1 MSNYVVLITGA
12 SKGLGYSLTE
22 LYLSQGH
29 KVLATY
35 RKNLEQ
41 LEKIKEDPNL
51 ILCQMDVSEEE
62 SVKNA
67 FDYLKT
73 KTNYID
79 ILINNAAV
87 YLEDRSK
94 TIENIDIEK
103 AMITLNINAVGPLR
117 VLKYFYNFVEKG
129 NKKLI
134 INVSSEAG
142 SISNCW
148 RDREYA
154 YCMSKSALNMLSA
167 ILQNYSIPKGIKV
180 LSIHPGWMRTDMGGP
195 DADIAPEEAAKGI
208 YELSMK
214 QWDLNDKNIYMD
226 YTGKLMTW

>member
-1 MSNYVVLITGA
+1 MSNYTVFITGA
-12 SKGLGYSLTE
+12 SKGLGFSLTK
-22 LYLSQGH
+22 LYLEKGH
-29 KVLATY
+29 KVIATY
-35 RKNLEQ
+35 RKNLEK
-41 LEKIKEDPNL
+41 LEEVKNHSNL
-51 ILCQMDVSEEE
+51 ILYQMDVSDEN

-67 FDYLKT
+67 FDFLKD
-73 KTNYID
+73 KISHID

-87 YLEDRSK
+87 YLEDKTK
-94 TIENIDIEK
+94 TIENVNIEE
-103 AMITLNINAVGPLR
+103 AIITLNINSIGPLR
-117 VLKYFYNFVEKG
+117 VLKYFYSFVERG

-180 LSIHPGWMRTDMGGP
+180 LAIHPGWMRTDMGGP
-195 DADIAPEEAAKGI
+195 NADIAPEEAAEGI
-208 YELSMK
+208 YNLSMK
-214 QWDLNDKNIYMD
+214 NWNVSDKNIYMD
-226 YTGKLMTW
+226 YKGNLMTW

>member
-1 MSNYVVLITGA
+1 MSNYTVLITGA

-29 KVLATY
+29 IVVATY
-35 RKNLEQ
+35 RKNLEK
-41 LEKIKEDPNL
+41 LENIKENPNL

-62 SVKNA
+62 NVKNA
-67 FDYLKT
+67 FEYLKD
-73 KTNYID
+73 KIDYID

-94 TIENIDIEK
+94 TIETIDIEK
-103 AMITLNINAVGPLR
+103 AVITLNINAVGPLR
-117 VLKYFYNFVEKG
+117 VLKYFYNLVERG
-129 NKKLI
+129 AKKLI

-195 DADIAPEEAAKGI
+195 DADIPPEEAAKGI
-208 YELSMK
+208 YDLSMK
-214 QWDLNDKNIYMD
+214 NWDLNDKNIYMD

>member
-1 MSNYVVLITGA
+1 MSNYIVFITGA
-12 SKGLGYSLTE
+12 SKGLGFSLTE
-22 LYLSQGH
+22 LYLDKGH
-29 KVLATY
+29 KVIATY
-35 RKNLEQ
+35 RKNLEK
-41 LEKIKEDPNL
+41 LEEIKNHPNL
-51 ILCQMDVSEEE
+51 ILHPMDVSDEE
-62 SVKNA
+62 SVRNA
-67 FDYLKT
+67 YEYLKN
-73 KTNYID
+73 KINYID

-87 YLEDRSK
+87 YLEDKSK

-103 AMITLNINAVGPLR
+103 AIVTMNVNSIGPLR
-117 VLKYFYNFVEKG
+117 VLKYFYSLVEKG

-134 INVSSEAG
+134 INISSEAG

-195 DADIAPEEAAKGI
+195 DADIDPKEAAEGI
-208 YELSMK
+208 YNLSVK
-214 QWDLNDKNIYMD
+214 DWDPKDKNIYMD
-226 YTGKLMTW
+226 YKGNLMTW

>member
-1 MSNYVVLITGA
+1 MSNYIVLITGA

-29 KVLATY
+29 TVIATY
-35 RKNLEQ
+35 RKNLEK
-41 LEKIKEDPNL
+41 LEHIKEDPNL

-62 SVKNA
+62 SVKRA
-67 FDYLKT
+67 YEFLKD
-73 KTNYID
+73 KINYVD

-94 TIENIDIEK
+94 TIETIDIEK
-103 AMITLNINAVGPLR
+103 AMTTLNINAVGPLR
-117 VLKYFYNFVEKG
+117 VLKYFYNLVEKG

-208 YELSMK
+208 YDLSMK
-214 QWDLNDKNIYMD
+214 NWDLNDKNIYMD

>member
-1 MSNYVVLITGA
+1 MSNYTVFITGA
-12 SKGLGYSLTE
+12 SKGLGFSLTK
-22 LYLSQGH
+22 LYLEKGH
-29 KVLATY
+29 KVIATY
-35 RKNLEQ
+35 RKNLEK
-41 LEKIKEDPNL
+41 LEEIKNHPNL
-51 ILCQMDVSEEE
+51 ILYTMDVSDEN

-67 FDYLKT
+67 FDFLKD
-73 KTNYID
+73 KISHID

-87 YLEDRSK
+87 YLEDKTK
-94 TIENIDIEK
+94 TIENVDIEET
-103 AMITLNINAVGPLR
+103 ITTLNINSIGPLR
-117 VLKYFYNFVEKG
+117 VLKYFYSFVERG

-180 LSIHPGWMRTDMGGP
+180 LAIHPGWMRTDMGGP
-195 DADIAPEEAAKGI
+195 NADIAPEEAAEGI
-208 YELSMK
+208 YNLSMK
-214 QWDLNDKNIYMD
+214 DWDISDKNIYMD
-226 YTGKLMTW
+226 YKGNLMTW

>member
-1 MSNYVVLITGA
+1 MSYYVVFITGA
-12 SKGLGYSLTE
+12 SKGLGFSLTE
-22 LYLSQGH
+22 LYLNKGH
-29 KVLATY
+29 KVIATY
-35 RKNLEQ
+35 RKNLEK
-41 LEKIKEDPNL
+41 LEEIKNHPNL
-51 ILCQMDVSEEE
+51 ILYPMDVSDEE
-62 SVKNA
+62 SVRNA
-67 FDYLKT
+67 YEHMKDKI
-73 KTNYID
+73 NYID

-87 YLEDRSK
+87 YLEDKSK

-103 AMITLNINAVGPLR
+103 AIVTMNINSIGPLR
-117 VLKYFYNFVEKG
+117 VLKYFYSFVERG

-180 LSIHPGWMRTDMGGP
+180 LSVHPGWMRTDMGGP
-195 DADIAPEEAAKGI
+195 DADIDPKEAAEGI
-208 YELSMK
+208 YNLSMK
-214 QWDLNDKNIYMD
+214 DWDPKDKNIYMD
-226 YTGKLMTW
+226 YKGNLMSW

>member
-1 MSNYVVLITGA
+1 MLTYTILITGA
-12 SKGLGYSLTE
+12 SKGLGYSLTK
-22 LYLSQGH
+22 LYLSKGH
-29 KVLATY
+29 KVIATY
-35 RKNLEQ
+35 RKNLEK
-41 LEKIKEDPNL
+41 LEELKDNPNV
-51 ILCQMDVSEEE
+51 IICQMDVSEED
-62 SVKNA
+62 SVKKA
-67 FDYLKT
+67 FECIRE
-73 KTNYID
+73 KTNHID

-103 AMITLNINAVGPLR
+103 AILTLNINSIGPLR
-117 VLKYFYNFVEKG
+117 VLKYFYNLVEKG
-129 NKKLI
+129 AKKLI

-167 ILQNYSIPKGIKV
+167 ILQNYSKTKGIKV

-195 DADIAPEEAAKGI
+195 DADISPEEAAEGI

-214 QWDLNDKNIYMD
+214 NWDVNDKNIYMD
-226 YTGKLMTW
+226 YKGNLMSW